1 MQSHDPDVH
10 VFTLTADA
18 GPGVLGRVLNPFAKR
33 DVMPASVAADRAGD
47 AYRVTIACHGLD
59 PVDARLIRAD
69 LLRLVG
75 LTGLEV
81 AAPEMDR
88 LAA

>member
-1 MQSHDPDVH
+1 MQAQTSPVH

-18 GPGVLGRVLNPFAKR
+18 SPGLLPRVLNPFAKR
-33 DVMPASVAADRAGD
+33 DVMTDAVTAERRGD
-47 AYRVTIACHGLD
+47 ACHVTVACHGLD

-75 LTGLEV
+75 LRTLDVMAEP
-81 AAPEMDR
+81 AR

>member
-1 MQSHDPDVH
+1 MQAQTQSTY

-18 GPGVLGRVLNPFAKR
+18 APGLLPRVLNPFAKR
-33 DVMPASVAADRAGD
+33 DVMPDSVVAERGGD
-47 AYRVTIACHGLD
+47 ACHVTVVCNGLD

-75 LTGLEV
+75 LRTFD
-81 AAPEMDR
+81 AAGEATR

>member
-1 MQSHDPDVH
+1 MQAHDVH

-18 GPGVLGRVLNPFAKR
+18 APGVLGRVLNPFAKR
-33 DVMPASVAADRAGD
+33 DVMPASVAADRAGE
-47 AYRVTIACHGLD
+47 AYRVTIACRDLD

-75 LTGLEV
+75 LLALEI
-81 AAPEMDR
+81 AAPGTER

>member
-1 MQSHDPDVH
+1 MQAQTSPAH
-10 VFTLTADA
+10 VFTLTADVS
-18 GPGVLGRVLNPFAKR
+18 PGLLPRVLNPFAKR
-33 DVMPASVAADRAGD
+33 DVMPDTVAAHRVGD
-47 AYRVTIACHGLD
+47 ACRVTVACHDLD

-75 LTGLEV
+75 LHALDV
-81 AAPEMDR
+81 ADEPAR